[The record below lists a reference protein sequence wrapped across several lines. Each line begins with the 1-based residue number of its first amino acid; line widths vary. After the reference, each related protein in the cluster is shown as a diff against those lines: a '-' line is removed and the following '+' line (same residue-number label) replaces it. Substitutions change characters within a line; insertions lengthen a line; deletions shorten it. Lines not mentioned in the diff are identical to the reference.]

1 MQRVVPRVAVK
12 GNGNNRHAVCVHK
25 HRVSL
30 WVVGTELGGSFARRR
45 VVVDPQVA
53 RKLVQ
58 TGKPLCAARE
68 STGMGLF
75 ARVGSD
81 VARLVFETMERL
93 VTHGALVWPIVALIF
108 GHGDGKVWD

>member
-12 GNGNNRHAVCVHK
+12 GNRNNRHAVCVHEY
-25 HRVSL
+25 RVCL

-93 VTHGALVWPIVALIF
+93 VTHGALVWSIVALIF

>member
-1 MQRVVPRVAVK
+1 
-12 GNGNNRHAVCVHK
+12 
-25 HRVSL
+25 
-30 WVVGTELGGSFARRR
+30 
-45 VVVDPQVA
+45 
-53 RKLVQ
+53 
-58 TGKPLCAARE
+58 
-68 STGMGLF
+68 MGLF